1 MDEVEAVSPDET
13 GEVTPLPFE
22 PRTSKMTFARVVTV
36 VALVLAI
43 SALGFVIG
51 HFVVRPSSPMIA
63 SPLLPSAG
71 SPGDDFGNVAPTIP
85 PTGSATP
92 QTNAAAAKLAQSVDP
107 GLVDITTNTSYQGAS
122 GAGTGMVISANG
134 LVLTNNHVI
143 EGATSITARDVATN
157 TLYKASVVGY
167 DASADV
173 AILQLKN
180 ASGLTTVPLGNS
192 TSITTG
198 QQVVGVGNAGGVGGT
213 PSFAAG
219 AVVALNQPLSAADP
233 ANPSQ
238 REQLTGMIET
248 SANVLPGDSGGPLVN
263 SKGKVIGINTAGS
276 SSGFY
281 GYDRNGSATAQSYA
295 IPIDTALAIAQSIEN
310 GQSSLTVHVGKTA
323 YLGIEVVPTGSTSP
337 SEFGPGAPSTAPT
350 AATGIVIAGLVAK
363 SPAGSSALKVGDTIT
378 SIDGQSVSTVAAL
391 SQYEMKLKVGDKVTI
406 GYSTSSGAGA
416 SVTLRLAAGPPQ

>member
-1 MDEVEAVSPDET
+1 MGPQVQSLNDFLIELHRLFIPHVQNSSSGARSIKESSMDEVEAVSPDET
-13 GEVTPLPFE
+13 GDVAPPPFE
-22 PRTSKMTFARVVTV
+22 PRTFKMTFARVVTV

-51 HFVVRPSSPMIA
+51 HFVVRPSSPMVT
-63 SPLLPSAG
+63 SPLLPSSG

-122 GAGTGMVISANG
+122 GAGTGMVISASG

-143 EGATSITARDVATN
+143 EVATN

-263 SKGKVIGINTAGS
+263 SKGKVIGINTCLL
-276 SSGFY
+276 Y
-281 GYDRNGSATAQSYA
+281 
-295 IPIDTALAIAQSIEN
+295 
-310 GQSSLTVHVGKTA
+310 
-323 YLGIEVVPTGSTSP
+323 TSP
-337 SEFGPGAPSTAPT
+337 SPRDRTRS
-350 AATGIVIAGLVAK
+350 
-363 SPAGSSALKVGDTIT
+363 
-378 SIDGQSVSTVAAL
+378 
-391 SQYEMKLKVGDKVTI
+391 
-406 GYSTSSGAGA
+406 
-416 SVTLRLAAGPPQ
+416 

>member
-13 GEVTPLPFE
+13 VEVAPLPFE
-22 PRTSKMTFARVVTV
+22 PHTSKLTFARVVTV

-51 HFVVRPSSPMIA
+51 HFVVRPSSPMVT
-63 SPLLPSAG
+63 SPLVPGSG
-71 SPGDDFGNVAPTIP
+71 SPGDDFGNVVPTIP

-92 QTNAAAAKLAQSVDP
+92 QTNAAAAKLAQTVDP

-157 TLYKASVVGY
+157 TVYKASVVGY

-213 PSFAAG
+213 PSFAVG

-281 GYDRNGSATAQSYA
+281 GYDRHGSTSAQSYA
-295 IPIDTALAIAQSIEN
+295 IPINTALAIAQSIEA
-310 GQSSLTVHVGKTA
+310 GTSSSTVHVGTTA
-323 YLGIEVVPTGSTSP
+323 YLGIEVVPNGVATPG
-337 SEFGPGAPSTAPT
+337 EFGSGAPSTA
-350 AATGIVIAGLVAK
+350 TGIVIEGLVAG
-363 SPAGSSALKVGDTIT
+363 SPAASSALKVGDTIT
-378 SIDGQSVSTVAAL
+378 SIDGKSVSTVAAL
-391 SQYEMKLKVGDKVTI
+391 SQYETTLKVGDRVTI
-406 GYSTSSGAGA
+406 GYANSNGVAAT
-416 SVTLRLAAGPPQ
+416 VNLRLAAGPPQ